1 MSNTIN
7 QQTSVG
13 NAGVGSVG
21 NQTNEQIQAGIK
33 VQIPNDADRVASLE
47 NRIGD
52 LEKERKGLLA
62 ACACS
67 VSICVAFFLGFLF
80 IKSNF
85 PSDISLFV
93 ASLVVGFIGALATL
107 VVVKNE
113 SQVREA
119 KNEFSRNVEG
129 AKNEFSRNMEETKNE
144 FGRNVEGA
152 KNEFSRNV
160 ERTKNEFSRNLS
172 EIEDRME
179 KRLDNSLDS
188 VHHIM
193 EAIGYQ
199 AFAVSYFNNIPSLA
213 LEFLMCAINH
223 TNKAT
228 RTWEV
233 VDGII
238 HSILMLKEERA
249 VEVLISPH
257 KKQEYREILMR
268 CKHEKKDEVMEFIES
283 RAEPYIPKPDSPW
296 ADQSHT
302 ADSSPEK

>member
-33 VQIPNDADRVASLE
+33 VQIPNDNDADRVASLE

-80 IKSNF
+80 IKSNL

-113 SQVREA
+113 SQVKEV
-119 KNEFSRNVEG
+119 KNEFRRDVH
-129 AKNEFSRNMEETKNE
+129 
-144 FGRNVEGA
+144 
-152 KNEFSRNV
+152 
-160 ERTKNEFSRNLS
+160 
-172 EIEDRME
+172 EIERRMAR
-179 KRLDNSLDS
+179 KIDDSLDD
-188 VHHIM
+188 VNHVM

-199 AFAVSYFNNIPSLA
+199 ALAFDQFESTPALA
-213 LEFLMCAINH
+213 LEYLMRALDH
-223 TNKAT
+223 TNKAVKV
-228 RTWEV
+228 WEV
-233 VDGII
+233 EEGVI
-238 HSILMLKEERA
+238 HSILTLKNRRGDEIAIPPDR
-249 VEVLISPH
+249 
-257 KKQEYREILMR
+257 KRKYREILR
-268 CKHEKKDEVMEFIES
+268 WCKHNKKDEVIEFIES
-283 RAEPYIPKPDSPW
+283 RTEPYIPKPNSPW

-302 ADSSPEK
+302 TDSSPEK